1 LSFENKLIAYLITLG
16 AIQMTT
22 WANEL
27 HNFSGTERYYRI
39 TPDTVITDGAKD
51 PVKNNIP
58 N

>member
-1 LSFENKLIAYLITLG
+1 
-16 AIQMTT
+16 MTT